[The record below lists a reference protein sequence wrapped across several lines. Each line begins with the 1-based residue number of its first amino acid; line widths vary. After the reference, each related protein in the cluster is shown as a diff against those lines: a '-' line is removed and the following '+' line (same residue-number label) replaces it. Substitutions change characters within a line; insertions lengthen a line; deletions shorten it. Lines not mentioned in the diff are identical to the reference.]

1 MGTKHPLADRVR
13 ELRLDA
19 YSFTEI
25 AEKLSTPHATVTR
38 NQIAGLCR
46 RLGLCVESPAHR
58 KPKKQK
64 VTVEPFSPATAPGHT
79 DLMVDPDTLDDFMEQ
94 HPLPEEVTD
103 DGLEGVSLMDLR
115 DFMCRHMIGDRY
127 CGERRTQGSY
137 CAVHAKLFYA
147 PARGKGQG
155 EVHINFKRVRTSL

>member
-13 ELRLDA
+13 ELRLDS

-64 VTVEPFSPATAPGHT
+64 VTVIP
-79 DLMVDPDTLDDFMEQ
+79 PDFHEQ
-94 HPLPEEVTD
+94 HQLAEMAELIDDGMEDMIAPLPEEVTD
-103 DGLEGVSLMDLR
+103 DGQEGVSLMDLR